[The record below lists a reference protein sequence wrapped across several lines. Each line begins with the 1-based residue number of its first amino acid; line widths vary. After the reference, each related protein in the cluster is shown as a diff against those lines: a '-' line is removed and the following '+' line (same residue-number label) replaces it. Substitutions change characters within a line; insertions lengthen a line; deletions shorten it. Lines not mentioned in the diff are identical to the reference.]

1 MYPVTA
7 TLSVEASQLKVNEV
21 EVLPDAARP
30 VGVVGAVVSFAL
42 VVTGKELDAAI
53 LPAASRALTT
63 IVYVVDGVRP
73 TMLIEVVVVVP
84 KNEPFK

>member
-1 MYPVTA
+1 
-7 TLSVEASQLKVNEV
+7 
-21 EVLPDAARP
+21 
-30 VGVVGAVVSFAL
+30 VSFAL